1 MRFVRLMCGVLAM
14 VSIAGGIAC
23 GQASSSGP
31 NKVLKTA
38 KVGGDG
44 GFDYVFA
51 DVNARRLYI
60 PRRAP
65 AGLTV
70 FDLDTLAPVGA
81 IPEIAAGGAVVDE
94 KSHHGFSTTKPLTM
108 WDSQTLKTIKTIDV
122 DGQPDGIML
131 DAFNER
137 VWILSHQPPYATIID
152 AAQGTVVGTIDL
164 GGAPEEA
171 VSDGKGTV
179 YVNISNKSNVA
190 VVDAKTLAVTAHYDL
205 SSKSVTGG
213 SGLALDRK
221 NDVLFAYY
229 RQPQPTV
236 VILSAKDGKIL
247 TTLPTGTQVDTVT
260 FNPKTMEAISAEG
273 GGTMTFI
280 KENSPTDF
288 SVEQTVTTMPG
299 AKTLAFDSKT
309 GNLLTMTAEWAPLPA
324 DAPAPQPGRPA
335 RGPMIPG
342 SFTILMVGR

>member
-1 MRFVRLMCGVLAM
+1 MRAVLVILASATL
-14 VSIAGGIAC
+14 VATFAAAQGGSAAG
-23 GQASSSGP
+23 P
-31 NKVLKTA
+31 YKVLKTA
-38 KVGGDG
+38 KAGGEG
-44 GFDYVFA
+44 GFDYISAEV
-51 DVNARRLYI
+51 DARRLYI
-60 PRRAP
+60 QRRAP

-81 IPEIAAGGAVVDE
+81 IAEINAGGAVVDP
-94 KSHHGFSTTKPLTM
+94 KSHHGFSTSKPLTM
-108 WDSQTLKTIKTIDV
+108 WDAVTLKTIKTIDV
-122 DGQPDGIML
+122 DGRPDGIL
-131 DAFNER
+131 FDQFNER

-179 YVNISNKSNVA
+179 YINISDKANIA
-190 VVDAKTLAVTAHYDL
+190 VVDAAALTVKAHYDV
-205 SSKSVTGG
+205 SSKGVTGG
-213 SGLALDRK
+213 SGLSLDSK

-229 RQPQPTV
+229 RQPSPTV

-247 TTLPTGTQVDTVT
+247 TTLPTGAQVDTVD

-273 GGTMTFI
+273 AGTMTVV
-280 KENSPTDF
+280 KENSPTSF
-288 SVEQTVTTMPG
+288 TVEQTVTTMPG

-309 GNLLTMTAEWAPLPA
+309 GHLLTMGAEYAPPAA
-324 DAPAPQPGRPA
+324 DAPAPQPGRIA

-342 SFTILMVGR
+342 SFSILMVGR

>member
-1 MRFVRLMCGVLAM
+1 MRLVRLMCGVLAM
-14 VSIAGGIAC
+14 ASIVGGIAS
-23 GQASSSGP
+23 GQAASSGP

-38 KVGGDG
+38 KVGGEG

-70 FDLDTLAPVGA
+70 FDLDTLAPAGA
-81 IPEIAAGGAVVDE
+81 ISEIAAGGAVVDE
-94 KSHHGFSTTKPLTM
+94 KSHHGFSTSKPVTM
-108 WDSQTLKTIKTIDV
+108 WDAQTLKTIKTIDV
-122 DGQPDGIML
+122 DGAPDGIML
-131 DAFNER
+131 DTFNDR

-152 AAQGTVVGTIDL
+152 AAQGTVVGTLDL

-190 VVDAKTLAVTAHYDL
+190 VVDAKALTVTAHYDL
-205 SSKSVTGG
+205 SSKNVTGG

-288 SVEQTVTTMPG
+288 NVEQTVTTMPG

-309 GNLLTMTAEWAPLPA
+309 GHLLTMTAEWAPLPA